1 MNPADRPMNPAYRR
15 YHPKWYRARMPIF
28 WWLRKAAYVR
38 FITRELTSV
47 FVAYAAVLLVV
58 QLRAVAAG
66 PEALERFG
74 AWLRL
79 PPVAALHVVV
89 LLALLFHAVTWL
101 NLAPRAIVVRV
112 GGRRLPDGA
121 VLLGHYGAWLVASG
135 LVAWVL
141 LR

>member
-1 MNPADRPMNPAYRR
+1 MNPQPLNPAYRR

-28 WWLRKAAYVR
+28 WWLRKLAYVR

-47 FVAYAAVLLVV
+47 FVAYAAVLLTV
-58 QLRAVAAG
+58 QFRVVAAG
-66 PEALERFG
+66 PEALERFT

-79 PPVAALHVVV
+79 PVVAAWHLVV
-89 LLALLFHAVTWL
+89 LVALVLHAVTWL
-101 NLAPRAIVVRV
+101 HLAPRAIVVRI

-121 VLLGHYGAWLVASG
+121 VLLGHYGAWLAASAV
-135 LVAWVL
+135 VAWVL